1 MLPHRLNKDF
11 ARKVFRETELNE
23 LENGYRNENRKV
35 KNDNISDEAITI
47 KEKRMSTKYEILKNI
62 FGYDT
67 FREGQET
74 LVDSTLSG
82 RDVLGIMPTGAG
94 KSICF
99 QVPALMFEGITI
111 VVSPLISLMK
121 DQVAALNQAG
131 VHAAYINS
139 SLTEG
144 QYRKAMENA
153 RRGQYKIIY
162 VAPERLMTDSFQ
174 SLVQEVE
181 ISMTAIDEAHC
192 ISQWG
197 QDFRPSYLK
206 IVEFIKM
213 LPKRPVI
220 AAYTATA
227 TKQVKEDILCI
238 LGLHDPAVVVTGY
251 DRKNLYFVVKKPK
264 DKKAQLLDYLSKNR
278 EKSGIIYC
286 NTRKTVEEVE
296 LDLRRA
302 GYPVTRYHAGLTDA
316 ERRQNQEDFI
326 YDRRPV
332 MVATNA
338 FGMGIDKSNVRYVIH
353 YNMPKDIESYYQEAG
368 RAGRDGEPAECLL
381 YYSGQDVR
389 INEFLIGT
397 QAENSELDEEER
409 ELIKERD
416 QERLRK
422 MTFYCF
428 TNECLREYIL
438 RYFGEYGGNYCG
450 NCENCRTE
458 FEDID
463 VTEDACHIIRMVLTS
478 HERYGINAVLDGV
491 HGSDTAKVRQF
502 RLNQNP
508 EYGSLKGRTL
518 VRLRQI
524 LNDMLIKGYLFL
536 TTSDYPVL
544 KMTKSGRELLER
556 WEQQEAKKADA
567 PEAQDIMPG
576 YAADSSFRVILK
588 LPKEQERTISKGQ
601 EKKKKTAVDA
611 KYPDL
616 FEQLRKYRY
625 ELAQK
630 EHVPPYI
637 IFSDKTLKEMSTFLP
652 TTQDAMLEINGIG
665 KVKYDKYGEAFME
678 IVRAYAE
685 KM

>member
-1 MLPHRLNKDF
+1 M
-11 ARKVFRETELNE
+11 
-23 LENGYRNENRKV
+23 
-35 KNDNISDEAITI
+35 
-47 KEKRMSTKYEILKNI
+47 EKKYETLKNV

-67 FREGQET
+67 FRDGQEP
-74 LVDSTLSG
+74 LIDAALSG

-99 QVPALMFEGITI
+99 QVPALLFEGITV

-121 DQVAALNQAG
+121 DQVTALNQLG

-139 SLTEG
+139 SLTEA

-162 VAPERLMTDSFQ
+162 VAPERLLTESFQ
-174 SLVQEVE
+174 RLVQEVS
-181 ISMTAIDEAHC
+181 ISMVAVDEAHC

-206 IVEFIKM
+206 IVEFIET
-213 LPKRPVI
+213 LPVRPVI

-227 TKQVKEDILCI
+227 TRQVKEDIVCI
-238 LGLHDPAVVVTGY
+238 LGLNNPEIVVTGY
-251 DRKNLYFVVKKPK
+251 NRKNLYFSVKKPK
-264 DKKAQLLDYLSKNR
+264 DKKAQLLDYLGKNK

-296 LDLRRA
+296 YELIQY
-302 GYPVTRYHAGLTDA
+302 GYSVTRYHAGLSDA
-316 ERRQNQEDFI
+316 ERKQNQEDFI
-326 YDRRPV
+326 YDRKPV

-368 RAGRDGEPAECLL
+368 RAGRDGEPAECIL
-381 YYSGQDVR
+381 YYSGQDVK
-389 INEFLIGT
+389 INEFLIGV
-397 QAENSELDEEER
+397 QAENSELDADER

-428 TNECLREYIL
+428 TNECLREYVL

-450 NCENCRTE
+450 NCENCLTE

-463 VTEDACHIIRMVLTS
+463 VTADAAEILRMVETS
-478 HERYGINAVLDGV
+478 GERYGINATIDAV

-508 EYGSLKGRTL
+508 GYGALKGRTL
-518 VRLRQI
+518 VRIRQI
-524 LNDMLIKGYLFL
+524 LNDLLIKEYLML
-536 TTSDYPVL
+536 TPGEYPVL
-544 KMTKSGRELLER
+544 KLTQKGREMLAGLSEYGAR
-556 WEQQEAKKADA
+556 E
-567 PEAQDIMPG
+567 
-576 YAADSSFRVILK
+576 SSANSGEENGLSVRILLK
-588 LPKEQERTISKGQ
+588 LPKEQERTPAKKPD
-601 EKKKKTAVDA
+601 KKKKAVENV

-625 ELAQK
+625 ERAQK

-637 IFSDKTLKEMSTFLP
+637 IFSDKTLKEMSTYLP
-652 TTQDAMLEINGIG
+652 VTREEMLKMNGVG
-665 KVKYDKYGEAFME
+665 TVKFEKYGKEFME
-678 IVRAYAE
+678 IISAYAE
-685 KM
+685 GTEQRHGRK

>member
-1 MLPHRLNKDF
+1 MN
-11 ARKVFRETELNE
+11 
-23 LENGYRNENRKV
+23 
-35 KNDNISDEAITI
+35 
-47 KEKRMSTKYEILKNI
+47 TKYEILKNI

-181 ISMTAIDEAHC
+181 ISMTAVDEAHC

-206 IVEFIKM
+206 IVEFINM

-238 LGLHDPAVVVTGY
+238 LGLRDPAVVVTGY
-251 DRKNLYFVVKKPK
+251 DRKNLYFAVKKPK

-381 YYSGQDVR
+381 FYSGQDVR

-491 HGSDTAKVRQF
+491 HGLDTAKVRQF
-502 RLNQNP
+502 RLDQNP

-544 KMTKSGRELLER
+544 KMTKSGRELLEY
-556 WEQQEAKKADA
+556 WEQEEAKNAEDS
-567 PEAQDIMPG
+567 EAQDIMPG

-588 LPKEQERTISKGQ
+588 LPKEQERTASKGQ

-678 IVRAYAE
+678 IVRVYAE

>member
-1 MLPHRLNKDF
+1 M
-11 ARKVFRETELNE
+11 
-23 LENGYRNENRKV
+23 
-35 KNDNISDEAITI
+35 DNQYTV
-47 KEKRMSTKYEILKNI
+47 LKNI

-74 LVDSTLSG
+74 LVESVLSG

-99 QVPALMFEGITI
+99 QVPALLFQGITI

-121 DQVAALNQAG
+121 DQVTALNQLG

-144 QYRKAMENA
+144 QCRKAMENA
-153 RRGQYKIIY
+153 RRGQYKLIY
-162 VAPERLMTDSFQ
+162 VAPERLMTDSFL
-174 SLVQEVE
+174 SLVTEVD
-181 ISMTAIDEAHC
+181 ISMVAVDEAHC

-206 IVEFIKM
+206 IVEFINII
-213 LPKRPVI
+213 PKRPVI

-227 TKQVKEDILCI
+227 TKQVKEDIICI
-238 LGLHDPAVVVTGY
+238 LGLQDPTVTVTGY
-251 DRKNLYFVVKKPK
+251 DRKNLYFSVKKPK
-264 DKKAQLLDYLSKNR
+264 DKKGLLLDYLKKNA

-296 LDLRRA
+296 EILKRE
-302 GYPVTRYHAGLTDA
+302 GYPVTRYHAGLPDG
-316 ERRQNQEDFI
+316 ERKQNQDDFI
-326 YDRRPV
+326 YDRKPV

-338 FGMGIDKSNVRYVIH
+338 FGMGIDKSNVRFVIH

-389 INEFLIGT
+389 INEFLIHT
-397 QAENSELDEEER
+397 QAENSELDAGSR
-409 ELIKERD
+409 ELIEERD

-450 NCENCRTE
+450 NCENCLTE

-463 VTEDACHIIRMVLTS
+463 VTEDAYHIIRLVS
-478 HERYGINAVLDGV
+478 ACRERYGINAVLDAV

-502 RLNQNP
+502 RLRQNP
-508 EYGSLKGRTL
+508 EYGSLKQRTL

-524 LNDMLIKGYLFL
+524 LNDLLVKGYLRL
-536 TTSDYPVL
+536 TSNEYPVL
-544 KMTKSGRELLER
+544 KMTDLGRKLIWN
-556 WEQQEAKKADA
+556 WEQQNPA
-567 PEAQDIMPG
+567 MP
-576 YAADSSFRVILK
+576 YSEVILK
-588 LPKEQERTISKGQ
+588 LPKEQEKLSAKKT
-601 EKKKKTAVDA
+601 EKKKGAVDV
-611 KYPDL
+611 KYPEL

-637 IFSDKTLKEMSTFLP
+637 IFSDRTLKEMSTYLP
-652 TTQDAMLEINGIG
+652 TSRETMLEINGVG
-665 KVKYDKYGEAFME
+665 KVKYEKYGEAFME
-678 IVRAYAE
+678 IVQAYTNVIRGLADS
-685 KM
+685 

>member
-1 MLPHRLNKDF
+1 MDDNKYT
-11 ARKVFRETELNE
+11 V
-23 LENGYRNENRKV
+23 
-35 KNDNISDEAITI
+35 
-47 KEKRMSTKYEILKNI
+47 LKNI
-62 FGYDT
+62 FGYDS
-67 FREGQET
+67 FREGQES

-99 QVPALMFEGITI
+99 QIPALLFEGITI
-111 VVSPLISLMK
+111 VISPLISLMK
-121 DQVAALNQAG
+121 DQVTALNQAG

-144 QYRKAMENA
+144 QCRKAMENA

-162 VAPERLMTDSFQ
+162 VAPERLMTDSFR
-174 SLVQEVE
+174 SLVQEVD
-181 ISMTAIDEAHC
+181 ISMTAVDESHC

-206 IVEFIKM
+206 IVEFIAM

-227 TKQVKEDILCI
+227 TKQVREDIICI
-238 LGLHDPAVVVTGY
+238 LGLRDPSVVVTGY
-251 DRKNLYFVVKKPK
+251 DRKNLYFAVKKPK
-264 DKKAQLLDYLSKNR
+264 NKRTELLDYLKKNR

-296 LDLRRA
+296 NELRRE

-316 ERRQNQEDFI
+316 ERKQNQEDFI

-381 YYSGQDVR
+381 FYSGQDVR

-397 QAENSELDEEER
+397 QAENSELDAEER

-463 VTEDACHIIRMVLTS
+463 VTEEACHMIRMVMTS
-478 HERYGINAVLDGV
+478 HERYGINAILDGV

-502 RLNQNP
+502 RLDQNP
-508 EYGSLKGRTL
+508 EYGSLKGRTM

-524 LNDMLIKGYLFL
+524 LNDLLVKGYLFL
-536 TTSDYPVL
+536 TASDYPVL
-544 KMTKSGRELLER
+544 KMTKTGQELLKCREEQPELSGR
-556 WEQQEAKKADA
+556 
-567 PEAQDIMPG
+567 I
-576 YAADSSFRVILK
+576 ILK
-588 LPKEQERTISKGQ
+588 LPKEQERTDSKST
-601 EKKKKTAVDA
+601 EKKKKGIVGA

-652 TTQDAMLEINGIG
+652 VDKDAMLEINGIG
-665 KVKYDKYGEAFME
+665 KVKFDKYGEGFME
-678 IVRAYAE
+678 IIRSYAR
-685 KM
+685 KL

>member
-1 MLPHRLNKDF
+1 MDNKYT
-11 ARKVFRETELNE
+11 V
-23 LENGYRNENRKV
+23 
-35 KNDNISDEAITI
+35 
-47 KEKRMSTKYEILKNI
+47 LKNT
-62 FGYDT
+62 FGYDA
-67 FREGQET
+67 FREGQEA
-74 LVDSTLSG
+74 LVDSALSG

-99 QVPALMFEGITI
+99 QIPALLFAGITI

-121 DQVAALNQAG
+121 DQVAALNQLG

-144 QYRKAMENA
+144 QYRKAMELA

-162 VAPERLMTDSFQ
+162 VAPERLLTEAFQ
-174 SLVQEVE
+174 LLVRDVE
-181 ISMTAIDEAHC
+181 ISMVAVDEAHC

-206 IVEFIKM
+206 IVEFIEM

-227 TKQVKEDILCI
+227 TKQVKEDIVCI
-238 LGLHDPAVVVTGY
+238 LGLRQPTLVVTGY
-251 DRKNLYFVVKKPK
+251 DRKNLYFAVKKAK
-264 DKKAQLLDYLSKNR
+264 DKKAMLLKHLKENGD
-278 EKSGIIYC
+278 KSGIIYC
-286 NTRKTVEEVE
+286 NTRKTVEEVWQSLIAE
-296 LDLRRA
+296 
-302 GYPVTRYHAGLTDA
+302 GYPATRYHAGLSDG
-316 ERRQNQEDFI
+316 ERKQNQDDFI
-326 YDRRPV
+326 YDVKPL

-381 YYSGQDVR
+381 YYAGQDVR
-389 INEFLIGT
+389 VNEFLIGT
-397 QAENSELDEEER
+397 QGENSELDGEEL

-416 QERLRK
+416 LERLRK

-428 TNECLREYIL
+428 TNECLRDYIL

-450 NCENCRTE
+450 NCENCLKE

-463 VTEDACHIIRMVLTS
+463 VTKEAFHIIRLVQAS
-478 HERYGINAVLDGV
+478 HERYGINAVLDAV

-502 RLNQNP
+502 GLKRNP

-524 LNDMLIKGYLFL
+524 LNDLLVKGYLFL
-536 TTSDYPVL
+536 TANDYPIL
-544 KMTKSGRELLER
+544 KMTDLGRELLDSYAR
-556 WEQQEAKKADA
+556 EA
-567 PEAQDIMPG
+567 EGLHSI
-576 YAADSSFRVILK
+576 ILK
-588 LPKEQERTISKGQ
+588 LPKEREQDKAPKEG
-601 EKKKKTAVDA
+601 KKEEAA
-611 KYPDL
+611 RASHPDL
-616 FEQLRKYRY
+616 FELLRKRRY

-630 EHVPPYI
+630 DHVPPYI
-637 IFSDKTLKEMSTFLP
+637 IFSDKTLREMSALLP
-652 TTQDAMLEINGIG
+652 ATKEEMLAINGIG
-665 KVKYDKYGEAFME
+665 KVKYERYGEAFQG
-678 IVRAYAE
+678 IVEEYARSRGI
-685 KM
+685 K

>member
-1 MLPHRLNKDF
+1 MSDNKYT
-11 ARKVFRETELNE
+11 V
-23 LENGYRNENRKV
+23 
-35 KNDNISDEAITI
+35 
-47 KEKRMSTKYEILKNI
+47 LKNI
-62 FGYDT
+62 FGYDS
-67 FREGQET
+67 FREGQES

-99 QVPALMFEGITI
+99 QIPALLFEGITI
-111 VVSPLISLMK
+111 VISPLISLMK

-144 QYRKAMENA
+144 QCRKAMENA

-162 VAPERLMTDSFQ
+162 VAPERLLTDSFR
-174 SLVQEVE
+174 SLVQEVD
-181 ISMTAIDEAHC
+181 ISMTAVDEAHC

-206 IVEFIKM
+206 IVEFIAM

-227 TKQVKEDILCI
+227 TKQVREDIICI
-238 LGLHDPAVVVTGY
+238 LGLQDPSVVVTGY
-251 DRKNLYFVVKKPK
+251 DRKNLYFAVKKPK
-264 DKKAQLLDYLSKNR
+264 NKRTELLDYLKKNR

-296 LDLRRA
+296 NELRRE

-316 ERRQNQEDFI
+316 ERKQNQEDFI

-381 YYSGQDVR
+381 FYSGQDVR

-397 QAENSELDEEER
+397 QAENSELDVEER
-409 ELIKERD
+409 ELIKEWD

-463 VTEDACHIIRMVLTS
+463 VTEEACHMIRMVMTS
-478 HERYGINAVLDGV
+478 HERYGINAILDGV

-502 RLNQNP
+502 RLDQNP
-508 EYGSLKGRTL
+508 EYGSLKGRTM

-524 LNDMLIKGYLFL
+524 LNDLLVKGYLFL
-536 TTSDYPVL
+536 TASDYPVL
-544 KMTKSGRELLER
+544 KMTKTGQELVKCREEQPELSGR
-556 WEQQEAKKADA
+556 
-567 PEAQDIMPG
+567 I
-576 YAADSSFRVILK
+576 ILK
-588 LPKEQERTISKGQ
+588 LPKEQERTDSKNT
-601 EKKKKTAVDA
+601 EKKKKSAANA

-652 TTQDAMLEINGIG
+652 VDKNAMLEINGIG
-665 KVKYDKYGEAFME
+665 KVKFDKYGEGFME
-678 IVRAYAE
+678 IIRSYAR
-685 KM
+685 KL

>member
-1 MLPHRLNKDF
+1 MK
-11 ARKVFRETELNE
+11 
-23 LENGYRNENRKV
+23 NR
-35 KNDNISDEAITI
+35 S
-47 KEKRMSTKYEILKNI
+47 SKYEVLNNI

-74 LVDSTLSG
+74 LVDAVISG

-99 QVPALMFEGITI
+99 QVPALLFEGITI

-121 DQVAALNQAG
+121 DQVTALNQLG
-131 VHAAYINS
+131 IHAAYINS

-162 VAPERLMTDSFQ
+162 VAPERLLTEAFQ
-174 SLVQEVE
+174 ALVREVE
-181 ISMTAIDEAHC
+181 ISMVAVDEAHC

-197 QDFRPSYLK
+197 QDFRPSYVK
-206 IVEFIKM
+206 IVKFIEL
-213 LPKRPVI
+213 LPTRPVI

-227 TKQVKEDILCI
+227 TRQVREDIVCI
-238 LGLHDPAVVVTGY
+238 LGLVDPTIVVTGY
-251 DRKNLYFVVKKPK
+251 DRRNLYFSVKRPK
-264 DKKAQLLDYLSKNR
+264 DKRAQLLDYVEKNK

-296 LDLRRA
+296 KELTKC
-302 GYPVTRYHAGLTDA
+302 GYLATRYHAGLSDA
-316 ERRQNQEDFI
+316 ERKRNQDDFI
-326 YDRRPV
+326 YDRKPV

-381 YYSGQDVR
+381 FYSGQDVK
-389 INEFLIGT
+389 INEFLIGMQT
-397 QAENSELDEEER
+397 ENGDLDYEER
-409 ELIKERD
+409 KLIQERD
-416 QERLRK
+416 QERLKK

-428 TNECLREYIL
+428 TNECLRDYIL

-450 NCENCRTE
+450 NCENCLTE

-463 VTEDACHIIRMVLTS
+463 VTTEAEEIVRMVQTS
-478 HERYGINAVLDGV
+478 GERYGINAIIDAV

-502 RLNQNP
+502 RLDTNP
-508 EYGSLKGRTL
+508 GYGALKNSTL
-518 VRLRQI
+518 IRIRQI
-524 LNDMLIKGYLFL
+524 VNDLLVKEYLML
-536 TTSDYPVL
+536 TSGDYPVL
-544 KMTKSGRELLER
+544 KLMEEGRKLLDASER
-556 WEQQEAKKADA
+556 
-567 PEAQDIMPG
+567 
-576 YAADSSFRVILK
+576 VVLK
-588 LPKEQERTISKGQ
+588 LPKEQEKMSVKKP
-601 EKKKKTAVDA
+601 EKKKKVLENV
-611 KYPDL
+611 KYPEL
-616 FEQLRKYRY
+616 FELLRKYRY

-637 IFSDKTLKEMSTFLP
+637 IFSDKTLKEMSTYLP
-652 TTQDAMLEINGIG
+652 TTKEEMLKMNGVG
-665 KVKYDKYGEAFME
+665 KVKLEKYGEGFME
-678 IVRAYAE
+678 IVKVYTE
-685 KM
+685 NHNID